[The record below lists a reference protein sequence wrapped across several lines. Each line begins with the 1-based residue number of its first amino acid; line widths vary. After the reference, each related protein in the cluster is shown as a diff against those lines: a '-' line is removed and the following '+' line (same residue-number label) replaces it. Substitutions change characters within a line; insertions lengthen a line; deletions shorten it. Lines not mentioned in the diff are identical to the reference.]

1 MLASCAEATTAKV
14 DGGQQER
21 AADGAEEGSPSDL
34 LCFCHFDHL
43 CENSVISYWN
53 HICYVNKYCRHFLKS
68 CGTNQL

>member
-43 CENSVISYWN
+43 CENSVISTG
-53 HICYVNKYCRHFLKS
+53 ITFVTS
-68 CGTNQL
+68 TNIAAIF